1 MDTPFVY
8 DKYVTGKN
16 FIGRRGDC
24 NILNNLLS
32 QGEHVAVYEPPKS
45 GKMSVIQQTLFNMRI
60 QGKPFFVGKFSLLNV
75 RSISAFL
82 TKMGTAVIRT
92 VASTPD
98 EFEEIVETHLNGTHF
113 VFDSKNYS
121 DNDEIV
127 SLNWEIDDNDIAAML
142 ELPGKIAMQHGQV
155 MYLIIDEF
163 QNLSLT
169 EDGEK
174 IFKALEK
181 VIKEAAEHRGQGC
194 VFIFCGSM
202 VNAMKEIFEVKRYF
216 YRIVNHVPISE
227 ANEKEIIDHVIK
239 GFLSGGKVIERELL
253 LGMCRLFRNNLWY
266 INHFIAICDS
276 MSKGYIV
283 EATLLDALDNLISI
297 HEPKFTA
304 TVNNLTTFQ
313 LSLLRAILDG
323 NTKFSSSDIIKKY
336 SLNSS
341 ANVKRLKD
349 ALCKKEI
356 VTFGEN
362 DEPIILDPL
371 FEYWVRKYFFE
382 IG

>member
-1 MDTPFVY
+1 M
-8 DKYVTGKN
+8 
-16 FIGRRGDC
+16 
-24 NILNNLLS
+24 
-32 QGEHVAVYEPPKS
+32 
-45 GKMSVIQQTLFNMRI
+45 
-60 QGKPFFVGKFSLLNV
+60 
-75 RSISAFL
+75 
-82 TKMGTAVIRT
+82 
-92 VASTPD
+92 
-98 EFEEIVETHLNGTHF
+98 
-113 VFDSKNYS
+113 
-121 DNDEIV
+121 
-127 SLNWEIDDNDIAAML
+127 
-142 ELPGKIAMQHGQV
+142 
-155 MYLIIDEF
+155 
-163 QNLSLT
+163 
-169 EDGEK
+169 
-174 IFKALEK
+174 
-181 VIKEAAEHRGQGC
+181 
-194 VFIFCGSM
+194 
-202 VNAMKEIFEVKRYF
+202 
-216 YRIVNHVPISE
+216 
-227 ANEKEIIDHVIK
+227 
-239 GFLSGGKVIERELL
+239 L

-283 EATLLDALDNLISI
+283 EATLLDALDSLISI